1 MEKLKELRKK
11 NNLTNQKM
19 GELLG
24 VSKVFY
30 WQLEN
35 NKRRISYDMAY
46 KISQIFNVKPDD
58 IFYDETKT
66 KIK

>member
-11 NNLTNQKM
+11 KELTNKAM
-19 GELLG
+19 GDMLG

-46 KISQIFNVKPDD
+46 KIAKIFDTKPDD

-66 KIK
+66 KIG